1 MGLEEFTSDE
11 IYREAERR
19 LAAETLESE
28 SINLVRFDD
37 VVEEEITWLYQP
49 YVPRGKITLC
59 AAYPG
64 VGKTYLLCYMA
75 ACVSAGKQFFDITPF
90 DTTPENVL
98 YLTSE
103 DGLGDTLK
111 KRLRLCGADMK
122 RIYSID
128 SSVEAITFDS
138 PKVEQ
143 MIKQVHPALLIFD
156 PFQSY
161 IGENVEMNAANKTR
175 AQLNNL
181 VYLAEK
187 YNVAVVL
194 ICHFNKNQKGDAITR
209 IIGSTDIVGVS
220 RSYLALGKV
229 PDDDE
234 MKYMSHEKSSLDKRG
249 KTILFRINPE
259 AGGIQKLG
267 ESLLSMDDYVKQAN
281 ENRRKLSPAL
291 EEAKAFIKEQM
302 PTGERRVAEI
312 KNLASA
318 NHISDRTL
326 ERARKELGIISRKEG
341 FGGQFTWILPR
352 DTA

>member
-19 LAAETLESE
+19 LAEETNDSE

-37 VVEEEITWLYQP
+37 VEEAEITWLYQP

-75 ACVSAGKQFFDITPF
+75 ACVSVGKQFFDIVPF
-90 DTTPENVL
+90 GSEPENVL

-111 KRLRLCGADMK
+111 KRLRICGADMT
-122 RIYSID
+122 RIYSI

-143 MIKQVHPALLIFD
+143 MIKQVRPALMIFD

-161 IGENVEMNAANKTR
+161 IGENVELNAANKTR

-187 YNVAVVL
+187 YSVAIVL

-209 IIGSTDIVGVS
+209 IIGSTDIVGAS
-220 RSYLALGKV
+220 RSYLALGNV
-229 PDDDE
+229 PDE
-234 MKYMSHEKSSLDKRG
+234 ENTKFMSHEKSSLDRRG
-249 KTILFRINPE
+249 KTILFEINPD
-259 AGGIQKLG
+259 AGGIKQLG
-267 ESLLSMDDYVKQAN
+267 ESTLTMDDYVKQAN
-281 ENRRKLSPAL
+281 ENRRKLAPAL
-291 EEAKAFIKEQM
+291 EEAKDFIKTQM
-302 PTGERRVAEI
+302 PSGQRAAAEI
-312 KNLASA
+312 KRLASA
-318 NHISDRTL
+318 NHISFRTL
-326 ERARKELGIISRKEG
+326 ERARKELGIVSRPSG
-341 FGGQFTWILPR
+341 FGGQYMWTLPS

>member
-19 LAAETLESE
+19 LAEETNESE
-28 SINLVRFDD
+28 SISLVRFDD
-37 VVEEEITWLYQP
+37 VEEEEITWLYQP

-75 ACVSAGKQFFDITPF
+75 ACVSVGKQFFDIVPF
-90 DTTPENVL
+90 GSEPENVL

-111 KRLRLCGADMK
+111 RRFRICGADMT
-122 RIYSID
+122 RIYSV
-128 SSVEAITFDS
+128 SSVETITFDS
-138 PKVEQ
+138 PKIEQ

-161 IGENVEMNAANKTR
+161 IGENVELNAANKTR

-187 YNVAVVL
+187 YNVAIVL

-229 PDDDE
+229 PDE
-234 MKYMSHEKSSLDKRG
+234 ENLKYMSHEKSSLDKRG
-249 KTILFRINPE
+249 RTILFEIAPE
-259 AGGIQKLG
+259 AGGIRKVG
-267 ESLLSMDDYVKQAN
+267 ESSLSMDDYVKQTN
-281 ENRRKLSPAL
+281 ENRRKLAPAL
-291 EEAKAFIKEQM
+291 EEAKEFIKNQM
-302 PTGERRVAEI
+302 PDGERLAAEI

>member
-1 MGLEEFTSDE
+1 MGLEEFTSEE

-19 LAAETLESE
+19 LTEEVNDSE

-37 VVEEEITWLYQP
+37 VEEEEIKWLYQP

-75 ACVSAGKQFFDITPF
+75 ACVSVGKQFFDIVPF
-90 DTTPENVL
+90 GSEPENVL

-111 KRLRLCGADMK
+111 KRLRICGADMT
-122 RIYSID
+122 RIYSV
-128 SSVEAITFDS
+128 SSVETITFDS
-138 PKVEQ
+138 PKIEH

-161 IGENVEMNAANKTR
+161 IGENVELNAANKTR

-187 YNVAVVL
+187 YNVAIVL

-229 PDDDE
+229 PDE
-234 MKYMSHEKSSLDKRG
+234 ENLKYMSHEKSSLDKRG
-249 KTILFRINPE
+249 RTILFEINPN
-259 AGGIQKLG
+259 AGGICKIG
-267 ESLLSMDDYVKQAN
+267 ESSLSMDDYVKQAC
-281 ENRRKLSPAL
+281 EGKRRSAPELQ
-291 EEAKAFIKEQM
+291 EAIDFIRNQM
-302 PTGERRVAEI
+302 PDGKRAAKEI
-312 KNLASA
+312 ETLADA
-318 NHISDRTL
+318 NGISYRTL
-326 ERARKELGIISRKEG
+326 SRARKELGIISKREDFKG
-341 FGGQFTWILPR
+341 SYIWFLPSE
-352 DTA
+352 TS